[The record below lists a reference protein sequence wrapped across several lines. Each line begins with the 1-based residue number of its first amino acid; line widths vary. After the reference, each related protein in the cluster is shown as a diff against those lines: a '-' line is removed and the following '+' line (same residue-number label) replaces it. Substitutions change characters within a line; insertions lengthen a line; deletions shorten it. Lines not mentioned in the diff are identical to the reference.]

1 MFLIVLFMQS
11 ALAQE
16 DPSVSYL
23 GIEQGLSNNSVTCI
37 FRDYNGFMWFGTYDG
52 LNRYDGYSCKVFRNI
67 LGDTT
72 TLKAS
77 GIRAIGEDADHQ
89 LWIGTWKGI
98 NIYNPLKANF
108 YSTKF
113 RSWNS
118 DSVTALENAAVAIQ
132 KNDKN
137 GCMLIGTLQKGL
149 LVFEKNSRAGVQIPF
164 ASWKGHEGDYS
175 VTAIALDSSRQ
186 MAWVFVRQAGLCRY
200 NIGSKSLELING
212 TINEAEC
219 LKIDSRGTLWLGNE
233 NGLFRYDI
241 RSNMFSNNVLP
252 FKGRI
257 MSVSEDRQQKLWIS
271 SDNSGVWSMPVG
283 GTRPKQY
290 RPGSGSSLTSNVVYT
305 VYEDPEGNKWI
316 GTIRGGINILHS
328 HANLFNHIK
337 FTCSGQNNN
346 DNFIYSFAE
355 DKKGNIWIATD
366 GAGLKYWDRHKNTFT
381 SYRHDANNSSSIN
394 TDYITNTLCDSK
406 GDLWILSWFTGV
418 SRLKNGSPKFEHFDC
433 FNSHTNSLENNAWMV
448 FEDSRKQLWV
458 STGNGGG
465 LYVFNRK
472 TNAFELFDESLTSIQ
487 SISEDKMGNILVGYQ
502 NSLVQIDRVNKKH
515 KFWSIGLPVRCI
527 LEDRNKNLWLG
538 TDDGGL
544 LLFDRT
550 KGTYRRFTTAEGLP
564 NNSILRMLEDEKN
577 NLWLSTFNG
586 LCKFNTITKT
596 CRNFSKSDGLQSNQF
611 SFNAA
616 LALKSGE
623 FLFGGS
629 NGFNLFYPD
638 SIYERKEM
646 PKLLLSEIRINN
658 RPIEENDFYV
668 KERSSDRV
676 KKIELPYNQAVLSLD
691 YLALDYNNADKIKY
705 AYRLKGWDKNWIN
718 ANDIRTA
725 NYSGL
730 TEGTY
735 TFQIKVKNGTGEWNK
750 ESSLIAIVVLP
761 PWYRTWW
768 AYLSYAVLI
777 FSFIYV
783 GLMYYKRQQ
792 RLKYEIQLANYE
804 ARIAILEKEK
814 EKELTEKKLSFF
826 TYVSHE
832 FRTPLTLII
841 NPVKD
846 LLRKIESSEEQ
857 QELHIV
863 HRNARRLLSLIDQ
876 LLIFRKADVEADKMK
891 FTRVNFYDL
900 CQEVY
905 LCFVQQAKMNRQEYV
920 FECDNK
926 ELELCVDKEKIE
938 IALFNLISNAIKY
951 TAEGGKIAFKVTDNE
966 TEVNISVADN
976 GYGISKEAAPRLFE
990 KFYQAPFQ
998 KNQAK
1003 TGFGIGLYLVR
1014 HFIEG
1019 HKGEI
1024 DFESEEGKGTT
1035 FFVKLKKEDSH
1046 LKDLV
1051 SGQSTPE
1058 SVLILEELKEEPE
1071 ERGVLPILKPEKL
1084 EDVIIA
1090 RKTIL
1095 IADDDKAILNYLCEM
1110 LKDKYQ
1116 VFKAENGEK
1125 AFGLAQKISPD
1136 LLISDIKMDVMDG
1149 IALCKQIKNDPAL
1162 NHIPVILLTGNSRQE
1177 MELQSIEG
1185 GADIYMTKPFD
1196 KDILLAKVDNL
1207 FKSRS
1212 ELQNYFFNEIT
1223 LKKNT
1228 LKISPEYKE
1237 FLERCIEIVEAHLDD
1252 NQFTIKTL
1260 CQEIGMS
1267 HSQLYKKVK
1276 TISGQTI
1283 AGFIR
1288 FIRLRKAAEM
1298 MIKGDCNV
1306 NQASYEVG
1314 ISDTKYFREQFNKLF
1329 GMNPSAYI
1337 KKYRDP
1343 FNRTYQLSS
1352 SAVKEQPNK

>member
-1 MFLIVLFMQS
+1 MVFFMGS
-11 ALAQE
+11 AFAQE
-16 DPSVSYL
+16 HPSVSYL

-37 FRDYNGFMWFGTYDG
+37 LRDYNGFMWFGTYDG

-67 LGDTT
+67 PGDTT
-72 TLKAS
+72 ALNAS
-77 GIRAIGEDADHQ
+77 GIRAIGEDANHQ
-89 LWIGTWKGI
+89 LWIGTWKGM
-98 NIYNPLKANF
+98 NVYNPLKANF

-113 RSWNS
+113 KSWNS
-118 DSVTALENAAVAIQ
+118 DSVKPLENAVVAIQ

-149 LVFEKNSRAGVQIPF
+149 LVFEKNSSAGVQIPF
-164 ASWKGHEGDYS
+164 PSWKGHEGDYS

-186 MAWVFVRQAGLCRY
+186 TAWVFVRQAGLCRY
-200 NIGSKSLELING
+200 NMGSRSIELING
-212 TINEAEC
+212 TINQAEC
-219 LKIDSRGTLWLGNE
+219 LKLDSKGSLWLGNE
-233 NGLFRYDI
+233 NGLFLYDR
-241 RSNMFSNNVLP
+241 RSNVFSNNVLP

-257 MSVSEDRQQKLWIS
+257 MSVSEDRQHLLWIS

-283 GTRPKQY
+283 GSRPNQY
-290 RPGSGSSLTSNVVYT
+290 RPGPGSSLTSNVVYT
-305 VYEDPEGNKWI
+305 VYEDPQGNKWI
-316 GTIRGGINILHS
+316 GTIRGGINIVQPHS
-328 HANLFNHIK
+328 NLFNHIR
-337 FTCSGQNNN
+337 FRSSGQNNN

-381 SYRHDANNSSSIN
+381 SYKHQANNSSSIN
-394 TDYITNTLCDSK
+394 TDFITNTLCDSK
-406 GDLWILSWFTGV
+406 GDLWILSWFAGV
-418 SRLKNGSPKFEHFDC
+418 SRLKNGSSKFEHFDC

-458 STGNGGG
+458 STVNGGA

-472 TNAFELFDESLTSIQ
+472 TNAFEVFDETLTGIQ
-487 SISEDKMGNILVGYQ
+487 SISEDRMGNILVGYQ
-502 NSLVQIDRVNKKH
+502 NYLVQIDRVNKKH
-515 KFWSIGLPVRCI
+515 KFWNIGQSVRCI
-527 LEDRNKNLWLG
+527 LEDHNKNLWLG

-564 NNSILRMLEDEKN
+564 NNSILRILEDEKN

-616 LALKSGE
+616 LALTSGE

-646 PKLLLSEIRINN
+646 PQLLLSEIRINN
-658 RPIEENDFYV
+658 RPIEENDSYV
-668 KERSSDRV
+668 RERSAYQV
-676 KKIELPYNQAVLSLD
+676 KKIELPYQAALSLD
-691 YLALDYNNADKIKY
+691 YLALDYNNADKIRY
-705 AYRLKGWDKNWIN
+705 AYRLEGWDKSWVN

-730 TEGTY
+730 HEGTY
-735 TFQIKVKNGTGEWNK
+735 TFQIRVKNGTGDWNK
-750 ESSLIAIVVLP
+750 ESSLITIVVLP

-768 AYLSYAVLI
+768 ACLSYAVLT
-777 FSFIYV
+777 FSLIYL
-783 GLMYYKRQQ
+783 GFMYYKRQQ
-792 RLKYEIQLANYE
+792 RLKYEVQLANYE
-804 ARIAILEKEK
+804 ARIATFEKEK

-826 TYVSHE
+826 THVSHE

-846 LLRKIESSEEQ
+846 LLRKNESSEEQ
-857 QELHIV
+857 SELQIV

-876 LLIFRKADVEADKMK
+876 LLIFRKADVAADNMK
-891 FTRVNFYDL
+891 FARVNFYDL

-905 LCFVQQAKMNRQEYV
+905 LCFAQQAKINRQEYV

-926 ELELCVDKEKIE
+926 DLELCVDREKIE

-951 TAEGGKIAFKVTDNE
+951 TPEGGKIVLNITDNE
-966 TEVNISVADN
+966 TEVSISVSDN

-998 KNQAK
+998 KIPAK
-1003 TGFGIGLYLVR
+1003 TGFGIGLYLVK

-1019 HKGEI
+1019 HQGEI
-1024 DFESEEGKGTT
+1024 RFESEEGKGTT
-1035 FFVKLKKEDSH
+1035 FFVKLKKEDTH
-1046 LKDLV
+1046 LKDLAFDP
-1051 SGQSTPE
+1051 SWQDSA
-1058 SVLILEELKEEPE
+1058 LILEELKEDPE
-1071 ERGVLPILKPEKL
+1071 EPGVSAVLKPEKL
-1084 EDVIIA
+1084 DDVIID

-1095 IADDDKAILNYLCEM
+1095 IADDDKAILQYLSQM
-1110 LKDKYQ
+1110 LKGKYE
-1116 VFKAENGEK
+1116 VFEAENGEK
-1125 AFGLAQKISPD
+1125 AFDLAQKRSPD
-1136 LLISDIKMDVMDG
+1136 LLISDIKMDGLDG
-1149 IALCKQIKNDPAL
+1149 IGLCRQIKNDPAL
-1162 NHIPVILLTGNSRQE
+1162 NHIPVILLTGNSRHE
-1177 MELQSIEG
+1177 LELQSIEG

-1252 NQFTIKTL
+1252 NQFTIKNL

-1267 HSQLYKKVK
+1267 HNQLYKKVK

-1288 FIRLRKAAEM
+1288 FIRLRRAAEM
-1298 MIKGDCNV
+1298 MIKEDCNV
-1306 NQASYEVG
+1306 NQASYQVG
-1314 ISDTKYFREQFNKLF
+1314 ISDTKYFRVQFNKLF

-1352 SAVKEQPNK
+1352 NAVKEQPNK